1 MPKNSYRDS
10 FFSPSLNLKKK
21 LQIVDVSRN
30 NNDTFFFF
38 FLKFISC
45 QSVQFCYCTTTA
57 IYLLDFRFDS
67 LLPIGIW

>member
-21 LQIVDVSRN
+21 LQIVDVGRN
-30 NNDTFFFF
+30 NNATSFFFF

-45 QSVQFCYCTTTA
+45 QSVQFCYCTITA
-57 IYLLDFRFDS
+57 IYLLDFRVDS
-67 LLPIGIW
+67 LQPIGI